1 MDINVKIYVNG
12 KNYKTLCK
20 TVINA
25 DTVQCEISFDNH
37 SFDVEFDNTAITL
50 KNIDGLKVDTVKTL
64 RFKANFTSM
73 KKFKWDLM
81 EIVTDIVG
89 LLADR
94 HIGYK
99 NMEELYDNAIK
110 NHCIKPEATESE
122 TATEPETAEAEETTD
137 PEVGKF
143 VYDVR
148 IHNDYGWDTYTVR
161 ADGLESAEYK
171 AVRRMELE
179 TDEEEYS
186 SIDVIRI
193 YKEDSNELL
202 KEIISK
208 EREDPETADQGE
220 TAEKKMDDVVF
231 ETLIRNAK
239 ALPPCDFPPAIVL
252 HQASED
258 MTDRQ
263 KKEYSHIL
271 LNNGLA
277 IYHNGEIV
285 TANGGFHLYTPVPN
299 EPKTEINNKKFE
311 INSKYGLTANTST
324 EINNEYDKTKEL
336 LAVEQFKRLTGTLFK
351 SLFKTIGL
359 EETRRIPIIIS
370 NNMVFFNYNGTQY
383 KYNPAQCKV
392 YKKDGRKYQRINW
405 KDFTDDNSP
414 ADQNQARGRS
424 PPFTPDIRSATIQ

>member
-122 TATEPETAEAEETTD
+122 TATEPETA
-137 PEVGKF
+137 
-143 VYDVR
+143 
-148 IHNDYGWDTYTVR
+148 
-161 ADGLESAEYK
+161 
-171 AVRRMELE
+171 
-179 TDEEEYS
+179 
-186 SIDVIRI
+186 
-193 YKEDSNELL
+193 
-202 KEIISK
+202 
-208 EREDPETADQGE
+208 DQGE

-239 ALPPCDFPPAIVL
+239 AFPPCDFPGA
-252 HQASED
+252 
-258 MTDRQ
+258 T
-263 KKEYSHIL
+263 KL
-271 LNNGLA
+271 LNICQQMNKTQLSDFCKILIEKG
-277 IYHNGEIV
+277 IFTYEYGEIV
-285 TANGGFHLYTPVPN
+285 T
-299 EPKTEINNKKFE
+299 
-311 INSKYGLTANTST
+311 
-324 EINNEYDKTKEL
+324 TKGRL
-336 LAVEQFKRLTGTLFK
+336 LICHV
-351 SLFKTIGL
+351 
-359 EETRRIPIIIS
+359 
-370 NNMVFFNYNGTQY
+370 
-383 KYNPAQCKV
+383 
-392 YKKDGRKYQRINW
+392 
-405 KDFTDDNSP
+405 
-414 ADQNQARGRS
+414 
-424 PPFTPDIRSATIQ
+424 PDISGGD

>member
-208 EREDPETADQGE
+208 EREDPETADQSE
-220 TAEKKMDDVVF
+220 TAESDTKQYECENVVQVAHKVADL
-231 ETLIRNAK
+231 TNTRL
-239 ALPPCDFPPAIVL
+239 
-252 HQASED
+252 
-258 MTDRQ
+258 DRQ
-263 KKEYSHIL
+263 SWKGYCDE
-271 LNNGLA
+271 
-277 IYHNGEIV
+277 V
-285 TANGGFHLYTPVPN
+285 
-299 EPKTEINNKKFE
+299 
-311 INSKYGLTANTST
+311 
-324 EINNEYDKTKEL
+324 
-336 LAVEQFKRLTGTLFK
+336 
-351 SLFKTIGL
+351 
-359 EETRRIPIIIS
+359 
-370 NNMVFFNYNGTQY
+370 
-383 KYNPAQCKV
+383 
-392 YKKDGRKYQRINW
+392 KKDGSSWFDYTAFDSGGNEFDVSIFLGYDQRCRHYFVSVDYE
-405 KDFTDDNSP
+405 KCP
-414 ADQNQARGRS
+414 V
-424 PPFTPDIRSATIQ
+424 PDMSGGV

>member
-25 DTVQCEISFDNH
+25 DTVKCEISFDNH

-122 TATEPETAEAEETTD
+122 TATEPETATDPETAETEETTD

-148 IHNDYGWDTYTVR
+148 IHNAYGWDTYTV
-161 ADGLESAEYK
+161 AGDDVESAVYK
-171 AVRRMELE
+171 ALKRVEYE
-179 TDEEEYS
+179 CGKEERS
-186 SIDVIRI
+186 SIDLIRI
-193 YKEDSNELL
+193 YMEDKNDLL
-202 KEIISK
+202 KEIITK
-208 EREDPETADQGE
+208 EIEQPETADQGE
-220 TAEKKMDDVVF
+220 TSESVTKQYECENVAQVAHKVANLTN
-231 ETLIRNAK
+231 TLI
-239 ALPPCDFPPAIVL
+239 
-252 HQASED
+252 
-258 MTDRQ
+258 DRQ
-263 KKEYSHIL
+263 TWKGYCDEVKRDGSTWIDY
-271 LNNGLA
+271 
-277 IYHNGEIV
+277 
-285 TANGGFHLYTPVPN
+285 TAFDTGGNEFDVSIFLGYDQQCRHYFVSVDYEKCPVPDM
-299 EPKTEINNKKFE
+299 
-311 INSKYGLTANTST
+311 SGGA
-324 EINNEYDKTKEL
+324 
-336 LAVEQFKRLTGTLFK
+336 
-351 SLFKTIGL
+351 
-359 EETRRIPIIIS
+359 
-370 NNMVFFNYNGTQY
+370 
-383 KYNPAQCKV
+383 
-392 YKKDGRKYQRINW
+392 
-405 KDFTDDNSP
+405 
-414 ADQNQARGRS
+414 
-424 PPFTPDIRSATIQ
+424 

>member
-122 TATEPETAEAEETTD
+122 TATEPETAETEETTD

-148 IHNDYGWDTYTVR
+148 IHNDYGWDTYTV
-161 ADGLESAEYK
+161 AGDDVESAVYK
-171 AVRRMELE
+171 ALKRVEYE
-179 TDEEEYS
+179 CGKEECS

-220 TAEKKMDDVVF
+220 TSESVTKQYECENVVQVAHKVADLTNTLCDRETWKGYCDEVKRDGSTWIDYTAFDTGGNEFDVSIFLGYDQQCRHYFVSVDYEK
-231 ETLIRNAK
+231 
-239 ALPPCDFPPAIVL
+239 C
-252 HQASED
+252 
-258 MTDRQ
+258 
-263 KKEYSHIL
+263 
-271 LNNGLA
+271 
-277 IYHNGEIV
+277 
-285 TANGGFHLYTPVPN
+285 PVPDM
-299 EPKTEINNKKFE
+299 P
-311 INSKYGLTANTST
+311 GGA
-324 EINNEYDKTKEL
+324 
-336 LAVEQFKRLTGTLFK
+336 
-351 SLFKTIGL
+351 
-359 EETRRIPIIIS
+359 
-370 NNMVFFNYNGTQY
+370 
-383 KYNPAQCKV
+383 
-392 YKKDGRKYQRINW
+392 
-405 KDFTDDNSP
+405 
-414 ADQNQARGRS
+414 
-424 PPFTPDIRSATIQ
+424 

>member
-50 KNIDGLKVDTVKTL
+50 KNIGGLKVDTVKTL

-239 ALPPCDFPPAIVL
+239 AFPPCDFPGA
-252 HQASED
+252 
-258 MTDRQ
+258 T
-263 KKEYSHIL
+263 KL
-271 LNNGLA
+271 LNICQQMNKTQLSDFCKILIEKG
-277 IYHNGEIV
+277 IFTYEYGQIV
-285 TANGGFHLYTPVPN
+285 TTKGRLLICPVPDM
-299 EPKTEINNKKFE
+299 
-311 INSKYGLTANTST
+311 SGG
-324 EINNEYDKTKEL
+324 D
-336 LAVEQFKRLTGTLFK
+336 
-351 SLFKTIGL
+351 
-359 EETRRIPIIIS
+359 
-370 NNMVFFNYNGTQY
+370 
-383 KYNPAQCKV
+383 
-392 YKKDGRKYQRINW
+392 
-405 KDFTDDNSP
+405 
-414 ADQNQARGRS
+414 
-424 PPFTPDIRSATIQ
+424 

>member
-25 DTVQCEISFDNH
+25 DTVKCEISFDNH

-122 TATEPETAEAEETTD
+122 TATETKPETATDPETAEAEETTD

-220 TAEKKMDDVVF
+220 TAEKKMDDVLF

-239 ALPPCDFPPAIVL
+239 AFPPCDFPGA
-252 HQASED
+252 
-258 MTDRQ
+258 T
-263 KKEYSHIL
+263 KL
-271 LNNGLA
+271 LNICQQMNKTQLSDFCKILIEKG
-277 IYHNGEIV
+277 IFTYEYGQIV
-285 TANGGFHLYTPVPN
+285 TTKGRLLICPAPDMSGG
-299 EPKTEINNKKFE
+299 
-311 INSKYGLTANTST
+311 
-324 EINNEYDKTKEL
+324 D
-336 LAVEQFKRLTGTLFK
+336 
-351 SLFKTIGL
+351 
-359 EETRRIPIIIS
+359 
-370 NNMVFFNYNGTQY
+370 
-383 KYNPAQCKV
+383 
-392 YKKDGRKYQRINW
+392 
-405 KDFTDDNSP
+405 
-414 ADQNQARGRS
+414 
-424 PPFTPDIRSATIQ
+424 